1 MDRLAAGEMQH
12 PVCDRFDH
20 RIFTRLCDILEAAY
34 KGYRHAGAIVCSLRQ
49 HGFLPPPTAE
59 YRQHPSGSSDHSGRL
74 QPFADGGGQV
84 VALIMC
90 RRHQNRPFGKP
101 AVFRELQIAF
111 RRFLQVVGFPFMNK
125 TVLLE
130 CIESRLKIAVGTI
143 GNPGAVVLGL
153 LPTDRSQLEACNPGM
168 VFQQPE
174 EVAAFNGSMLPG
186 VADEQHP
193 VVVLVGEP
201 DNLRAFA

>member
-1 MDRLAAGEMQH
+1 
-12 PVCDRFDH
+12 
-20 RIFTRLCDILEAAY
+20 
-34 KGYRHAGAIVCSLRQ
+34 
-49 HGFLPPPTAE
+49 
-59 YRQHPSGSSDHSGRL
+59 
-74 QPFADGGGQV
+74 
-84 VALIMC
+84 
-90 RRHQNRPFGKP
+90 
-101 AVFRELQIAF
+101 
-111 RRFLQVVGFPFMNK
+111 MNK

-186 VADEQHP
+186 VADAQHTSLLFRRRP
-193 VVVLVGEP
+193 RQPCRVRLSARRCCSHR
-201 DNLRAFA
+201 RAF